1 MAKCSSF
8 IRLPSLW
15 GWSNEH
21 QHIER
26 DIEKGLLP
34 FLWGPIYVH
43 TWVERDNVESWWLL
57 CDWKAHCHGMSM
69 CRQPFDLRDACVKFQ
84 TKNWLNLFAGS
95 VKATQTESYSDNW
108 LWKQVRFIIW
118 NMEFCWMDLCKIHV
132 NYGCLATGEGTKIQ
146 KIFQLFLLFGLMIL
160 FDGIC
165 PPDINNNVKSNERV
179 RHFQF
184 WTTKVRKRN
193 VRFLQVFKFQIML

>member
-1 MAKCSSF
+1 MNYSITIVWLQVNYTEQSSILFHQCTTTVSLETTHLIALCEWPELNSMAKCSSF

-34 FLWGPIYVH
+34 FHWVPIYAH

-57 CDWKAHCHGMSM
+57 CGLKAHCHGMSM
-69 CRQPFDLRDACVKFQ
+69 CRQPFYTQDACVEFQ
-84 TKNWLNLFAGS
+84 TNNWLNLFVGS

-132 NYGCLATGEGTKIQ
+132 NYGCLATGEGT
-146 KIFQLFLLFGLMIL
+146 
-160 FDGIC
+160 
-165 PPDINNNVKSNERV
+165 
-179 RHFQF
+179 
-184 WTTKVRKRN
+184 T
-193 VRFLQVFKFQIML
+193 